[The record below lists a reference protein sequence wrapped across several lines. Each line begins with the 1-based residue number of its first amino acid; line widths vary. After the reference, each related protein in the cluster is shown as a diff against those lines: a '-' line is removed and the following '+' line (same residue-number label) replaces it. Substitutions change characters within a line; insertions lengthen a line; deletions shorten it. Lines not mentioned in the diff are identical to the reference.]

1 MRYNSIW
8 SPDRGQRSDIND
20 KLTCQYFRSLF
31 VQWHFEFKY
40 LWYIGNLMQ
49 KSVPCRKSMS
59 KPVEINRFACKNQ
72 STRLWKSFESLVK
85 YQPIRLQNI
94 NCTQNMRKVLHKCNM
109 KCFTKS
115 RCFIFRSSHH
125 ICGVKI
131 SMNNQM
137 DHKNVFMK
145 NFIYWVEQKRLFF
158 ELIMLFLKR

>member
-1 MRYNSIW
+1 MVARQRAMFGYQRQIDMSIF
-8 SPDRGQRSDIND
+8 SIIICSM
-20 KLTCQYFRSLF
+20 TFRVQISLISLKCNAKIGDTF
-31 VQWHFEFKY
+31 QVHVQAC
-40 LWYIGNLMQ
+40 GT
-49 KSVPCRKSMS
+49 KS
-59 KPVEINRFACKNQ
+59 
-72 STRLWKSFESLVK
+72 
-85 YQPIRLQNI
+85 IRTLKIIWLARQASICLQNI
-94 NCTQNMRKVLHKCNM
+94 NYKQNMRKVLHKCIM